1 MYSLK
6 EKNKCS
12 IPIDVRCRG
21 DGIRIV
27 ARLASPS
34 DFLGPGGLFFFKS
47 SFYVG
52 LFLSWLLFLVGNEKS
67 VQFCGCMCA
76 IPQYPAD
83 DVEPVPSDW
92 LVSDQEEE
100 LIRLLIVDSDYAEP

>member
-1 MYSLK
+1 
-6 EKNKCS
+6 
-12 IPIDVRCRG
+12 
-21 DGIRIV
+21 
-27 ARLASPS
+27 
-34 DFLGPGGLFFFKS
+34 
-47 SFYVG
+47 
-52 LFLSWLLFLVGNEKS
+52 
-67 VQFCGCMCA
+67 MCA